1 LSPSHVFDS
10 QSFGISKE
18 ERLLFLNKLDL
29 SILTSNFRYFHFD
42 AEFVMTLIGMKVKAL
57 SSKKEIE
64 KISKKTKIE
73 YNSCKRQVSN
83 TEKKLIYYA

>member
-1 LSPSHVFDS
+1 
-10 QSFGISKE
+10 
-18 ERLLFLNKLDL
+18 
-29 SILTSNFRYFHFD
+29 
-42 AEFVMTLIGMKVKAL
+42 MTLIGMKVKAL